1 VGALLR
7 RFIYIFSRP
16 PEERKNMGSGL
27 LGYCHFFRQKQV
39 KTIEFLLKEIEI

>member
-27 LGYCHFFRQKQV
+27 LGYCHFFTA
-39 KTIEFLLKEIEI
+39 KTSKNY